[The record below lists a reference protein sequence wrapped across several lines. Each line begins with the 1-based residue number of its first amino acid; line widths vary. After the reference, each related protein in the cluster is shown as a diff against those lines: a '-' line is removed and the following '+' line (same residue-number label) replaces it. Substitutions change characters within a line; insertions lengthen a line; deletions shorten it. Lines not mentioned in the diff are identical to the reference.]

1 MSRPHNKHL
10 SRLLTPPGIAY
21 VLFAFALDTL
31 LGPEHARHTEGG
43 FGNLAFS
50 PASERRSSERSSSE
64 RSSTLSLG
72 GGGRL
77 SRPASRP
84 GSGLV
89 VSVGGDSARLPGG
102 EGGGENGCAG
112 GAGGELL
119 SRGR

>member
-1 MSRPHNKHL
+1 MGRPHNRHL
-10 SRLLTPPGIAY
+10 SCLLAPPGIAY

-50 PASERRSSERSSSE
+50 PASERRSSERS
-64 RSSTLSLG
+64 TTVSLG
-72 GGGRL
+72 GGGSGRL
-77 SRPASRP
+77 SRPGSRP
-84 GSGLV
+84 GTGLV
-89 VSVGGDSARLPGG
+89 VSVGGDSARRPGG
-102 EGGGENGCAG
+102 EGGGEDGCAG